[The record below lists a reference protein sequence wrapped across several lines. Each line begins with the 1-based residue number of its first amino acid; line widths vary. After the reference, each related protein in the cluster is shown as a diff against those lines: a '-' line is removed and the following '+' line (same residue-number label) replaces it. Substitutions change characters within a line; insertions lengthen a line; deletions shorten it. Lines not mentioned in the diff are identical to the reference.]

1 MEDKSPATPD
11 TISILQI
18 VEGIDKG
25 QLALPE
31 FQRDFVWDISRTY
44 DLFDSLVRDVFIGSI
59 IYGIPSFGLT
69 CRELDQRPRKGKGK
83 NKKLVTQFFDEDTI
97 DTKVRTQNFKLILD
111 GQQRITSL
119 YRAVKGIDS
128 VYIVIKNQ
136 DELDSKYENSEINE
150 IPLEDL
156 LFSVEGSEDPDRM
169 SIRVDLAYTK
179 LVKGLLDDDIQPY
192 FSKLKYLGSNAD
204 DPNSVNFKNEFR
216 KYLKVLLK
224 VTNILNNPKMV
235 AYFLLDMSAEKF
247 ALFFERSN
255 SLGVSL
261 TFMDILVAK
270 LISGFNLRDAIEEFE
285 ENHPKIT
292 INRELIARAIA
303 FIVSDGKN
311 VDKQFILK
319 SITAQHFIDNWQL
332 VTDLYTKTF
341 IYLRDNHYIMNNKWI
356 PYPNTFIPIMM
367 FLNHLPHKDFSQMTA
382 NQQEFLNYWYWS
394 SVTSQ
399 RYIQGTNLI
408 IIADAKILISVA
420 ENKKLENSISLQ
432 RLGSILG
439 SAEDVIT
446 YYKKGSTVYVALLN
460 FVNYVAQ
467 GLPDWNNGG
476 VISFDA
482 NVDDHH
488 IFPKSYLQQKMG
500 EDPTSI
506 RVNSVAN
513 RTLIPKM
520 TNINI
525 SGNAPKVYMAEILKN
540 NPDFRESL
548 KKHMIPEAILDGKYD
563 NDYDL
568 FLKDRSELMFDT
580 LYDLVISKRPEIEK
594 EFVQQ
599 SKPASSNQ

>member
-18 VEGIDKG
+18 VDGIDKD

-69 CRELDQRPRKGKGK
+69 CRELDKRPRKGKGK
-83 NKKLVTQFFDEDTI
+83 NKKLVTRFYDENEI
-97 DTKVRTQNFKLILD
+97 DAKVRTQNFKLILD

-136 DELDSKYENSEINE
+136 DELDPQYANSEINE

-179 LVKGLLDDDIQPY
+179 LVKGLLDDDIQPF
-192 FSKLKYLGSNAD
+192 FSKLNYLGSNAD

-224 VTNILNNPKMV
+224 VSNILNNPKMV

-285 ENHPKIT
+285 ENHPQIT

-303 FIVSDGKN
+303 FIVSEGKN
-311 VDKQFILK
+311 VDKQYILK
-319 SITAQHFIDNWQL
+319 YITAQHFIDNWQL
-332 VTDLYTKTF
+332 VTELYTRTF
-341 IYLRDNHYIMNNKWI
+341 IFLRDNHYIINNKWI

-382 NQQEFLNYWYWS
+382 DQAEFLDYWYWS

-420 ENKKLENSISLQ
+420 ENKKLENTISLQ

-439 SAEDVIT
+439 SAEDIVS

-476 VISFDA
+476 LISFDT

-488 IFPKSYLQQKMG
+488 IFPKSYLQEKIG

-506 RVNSVAN
+506 KVNSVAN
-513 RTLIPKM
+513 RTLIPKI

-525 SGNAPKVYMAEILKN
+525 SGSAPKDYMAEIIKKN
-540 NPDFRESL
+540 PNFKESL

-568 FLKDRSELMFDT
+568 FLEDRSKMMFDK
-580 LYDLVISKRPEIEK
+580 LYELVISKRSEIENK
-594 EFVQQ
+594 FVQT
-599 SKPASSNQ
+599 SKPVISN